1 MILSTLVNQV
11 KATLNL
17 TNAYDT
23 DTGIYTCNATNVAGT
38 ATDQFELTVYCKYI
52 PIISTHNYLFYSQ
65 LVLDYCSLLLVQL

>member
-1 MILSTLVNQV
+1 MLLSTLVNQV

-52 PIISTHNYLFYSQ
+52 PIISTIITYFNFSWY
-65 LVLDYCSLLLVQL
+65 